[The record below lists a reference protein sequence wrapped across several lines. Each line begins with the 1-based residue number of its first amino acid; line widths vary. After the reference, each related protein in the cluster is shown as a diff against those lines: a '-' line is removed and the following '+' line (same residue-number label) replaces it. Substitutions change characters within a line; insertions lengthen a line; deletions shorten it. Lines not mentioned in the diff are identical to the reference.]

1 MHHVGIPLLK
11 NTIVATIEKHVN
23 IHTHKLHVHNIRE
36 NAYESAHVRK
46 YLRKYI

>member
-23 IHTHKLHVHNIRE
+23 IHTHTNCMYTIYVKIRMNLPMYVNI
-36 NAYESAHVRK
+36 
-46 YLRKYI
+46 